1 MAQRV
6 GDRSAHSWV
15 LVALAQLLT
24 ASSPSRPTELLA
36 VSKEHLRLMD
46 TVGVVV
52 KKASIY
58 RRMALAAIQLG
69 RRNDADD
76 WLEHAETLA
85 RAENRRVDLHNA
97 LMIHA
102 AIAIAEGRFDE
113 AKSIAAHSHDVG
125 RGAHNA
131 AVTLAYAAQVS
142 AIRSEQ
148 GRTDKVIADFQNL
161 LTDTSPMTVAWRVM
175 LAALYA
181 DVGRLENARDLFGP
195 LTADRF
201 SLLPRDWSF
210 PLAIRYLA
218 ELCAHLGD
226 TERALELLPEL
237 RSYSGQILV
246 ATLGTSIEGAAD
258 RSLGQLYA
266 VLGRLDDA
274 DRCYRSATQLEDS
287 TGFPALAARTRYWH
301 ARLLLAFAHTGNR
314 LRARNLLHTTLSTS
328 SVLGMTLLHRQARHL
343 YESLDQGL

>member
-1 MAQRV
+1 MA
-6 GDRSAHSWV
+6 G
-15 LVALAQLLT
+15 
-24 ASSPSRPTELLA
+24 
-36 VSKEHLRLMD
+36 
-46 TVGVVV
+46 
-52 KKASIY
+52 
-58 RRMALAAIQLG
+58 AAIQLG
-69 RRNDADD
+69 RRNDANE

-85 RAENRRVDLHNA
+85 RAENRRIDLHNV
-97 LMIHA
+97 LMIRA

-113 AKSIAAHSHDVG
+113 AKSVAAHSRDIG
-125 RGAHNA
+125 RGAHNV
-131 AVTLAYAAQVS
+131 AVTLAYGAQVS

-161 LTDTSPMTVAWRVM
+161 VTDNSPMTIAWRVM

-181 DVGRLENARDLFGP
+181 DVGRLENARDLFEP
-195 LTADRF
+195 LTEDRF
-201 SLLPRDWSF
+201 SLLRRDWSF

-226 TERALELLPEL
+226 TERAFELESEFRP
-237 RSYSGQILV
+237 YSGQILV
-246 ATLGTSIEGAAD
+246 PTLGTSIEGAAD

-287 TGFPALAARTRYWH
+287 MGFPVLAARTRYWH
-301 ARLLLAFAHTGNR
+301 ARLLLAFSDAENR

-328 SVLGMTLLHRQARHL
+328 SVLGMTLLHRQASDL
-343 YESLDQGL
+343 YESLDQAL